1 MFSVSSNYKYKD
13 IPFNDDMMTALTI
26 LRNGDIYNYSCDWK
40 LLFKQLKIYKCDKN
54 RLLFDIFENP
64 SKSTIKDFTELI
76 SNICDLKTHVM
87 MQLISHFLLLTVYR
101 FVQTHKQEFQ
111 DFDNFLLN
119 KEKEKVKKE
128 EEEKEKNKKELEHAF
143 VLSKLKNAEEK
154 IEDLIKENKNIQN
167 KYELILSN
175 NEENNNKKNKEKN
188 IEIKNKIKKPL
199 FDRKIKDNLYVFIN
213 KKCENK
219 NYDIK
224 DLPGLTIDDQEQLK
238 LIWQE
243 FINSENKYIF
253 LDDHFYDGE
262 LKNKIGREYFYQ
274 KSHIDFEVRFV

>member
-143 VLSKLKNAEEK
+143 VLSKLKK
-154 IEDLIKENKNIQN
+154 CRRKN
-167 KYELILSN
+167 
-175 NEENNNKKNKEKN
+175 
-188 IEIKNKIKKPL
+188 
-199 FDRKIKDNLYVFIN
+199 R
-213 KKCENK
+213 
-219 NYDIK
+219 
-224 DLPGLTIDDQEQLK
+224 
-238 LIWQE
+238 
-243 FINSENKYIF
+243 
-253 LDDHFYDGE
+253 
-262 LKNKIGREYFYQ
+262 
-274 KSHIDFEVRFV
+274 RFN